1 MSRLTRCLKWC
12 SLMCLLIGPMA
23 ALCRADEWPQWFGPQ
38 RDGIWRE
45 TGLLD
50 QFPEGGPKVLWRAP
64 TDYGYSGPA
73 VANGK
78 VYVTDW
84 VRDKD
89 EQGKELK
96 PTQEK
101 GILGTERVRC
111 LEAATGKVLWEHAYP
126 CPYRISYPFG
136 PRTTPTIVDGRL
148 YTLGAMGDMV
158 CLDADKGTLIWNKN
172 IVAAYGL
179 TDRLPTKPE
188 ELEKAYSNMFPV
200 WGYAASLLVD
210 GDLVYSLVGGPG
222 SAIVA
227 FNKNTGAEVWK
238 ALETQE
244 VGYAPPVIYQLGG
257 PDAPRQLIIW
267 LSESLNALDPA
278 SGQVLWTVKF
288 PSSGKLQRPYINI
301 VTPRQIGPD
310 HLLVTTFYNGAL
322 LVKVSGHPPKAHVV
336 WEGKSDNP
344 QRPDTLHSSMA
355 TPIIVGEHIYGCCAW
370 GELRCLELKTG
381 KSLWTQF
388 NVVEKKKAFCGTAF
402 LIPNGNRCF
411 IWNDQG
417 ELILAELSPAG
428 YKEISR
434 AKLIEP
440 VHETR
445 GRTVVWTHP
454 AFANKCMYVRN
465 FKEIICV
472 SLAADQGG

>member
-1 MSRLTRCLKWC
+1 MSRSIRWLVLGSITLV
-12 SLMCLLIGPMA
+12 LGIG
-23 ALCRADEWPQWFGPQ
+23 CVSVGGADEWPQWFGPN

-50 QFPEGGPKVLWRAP
+50 KFPEGGPKVLWRVP
-64 TDYGYSGPA
+64 TDLGYSGPA
-73 VANGK
+73 VAYGK
-78 VYVTDW
+78 VYLTDW

-89 EQGKELK
+89 ENGKDLK
-96 PTQEK
+96 PTKEQ
-101 GILGTERVRC
+101 GLLGTERVRC
-111 LEAATGKVLWEHAYP
+111 LDAQTGKILWEHTYA

-136 PRTTPTIVDGRL
+136 PRTTPTVTNGRV
-148 YTLGAMGDMV
+148 YTIGAMGDMV
-158 CLDADKGTLIWNKN
+158 CLDAEKGTLIWKKN
-172 IVAAYGL
+172 VVSSYGL
-179 TDRLPTKPE
+179 TDRLPSDPK
-188 ELEKAYSNMFPV
+188 ELEKAYSKMFPV
-200 WGYAASLLVD
+200 WGYAASLLVE

-222 SAIVA
+222 SAVVA
-227 FNKNTGAEVWK
+227 FNKDTGAEVWK

-244 VGYAPPVIYQLGG
+244 VGYAPPMIYKLGG
-257 PDAPRQLIIW
+257 PNAPPQLIIW
-267 LSESLNALDPA
+267 LSESLNSLDPA
-278 SGQVLWTVKF
+278 TGKVYWTVKF

-301 VTPRQIGPD
+301 VTPRMIGQD
-310 HLLVTTFYNGAL
+310 ELLVSTFYNGSM
-322 LVKVSGHPPKAHVV
+322 LVKVTGNPPKADVV

-344 QRPDTLHSSMA
+344 QKPDTLHSSMA
-355 TPIIVGEHIYGCCAW
+355 TPIVVGDYIYGCCAW

-388 NVVEKKKAFCGTAF
+388 DVVEKKKAFCGTAF

-417 ELILAELSPAG
+417 ELILAELSPKG

-445 GRTVVWTHP
+445 GRSVVWTHP
-454 AFANKCMYVRN
+454 AFAHKHMYVRN

-472 SLAADQGG
+472 DLSSPQ